1 MFFDMKYIWNNSF
14 LNCGCRWKWRM
25 IIASP
30 DFFQASSFQLLI
42 ILENLLRWSF
52 FAFNMFFVKS
62 WEMSGTMQKF
72 YHAKWFIWI
81 VTQGLTK
88 VSKLARIT
96 NNLVMLN
103 AVLNLPSWSWVLHSP
118 NVLSCTRTTKSKYR
132 LQKKTMPIHKL
143 KKKLAFNSDNSSK
156 KIYKS
161 YPRLL
166 HFQLK
171 L

>member
-1 MFFDMKYIWNNSF
+1 MWGIYE
-14 LNCGCRWKWRM
+14 
-25 IIASP
+25 IIHFWTAVVDESEEWSSQALI
-30 DFFQASSFQLLI
+30 FFQASSFQLLI
-42 ILENLLRWSF
+42 LENLLRWSF
-52 FAFNMFFVKS
+52 FTFNIFFVKS

-81 VTQGLTK
+81 VTRGLTK

-103 AVLNLPSWSWVLHSP
+103 AVLNLPSWSWVPHSP
-118 NVLSCTRTTKSKYR
+118 NILSCTRTTKSKYSC

-143 KKKLAFNSDNSSK
+143 NKKLAFNSDNSSK